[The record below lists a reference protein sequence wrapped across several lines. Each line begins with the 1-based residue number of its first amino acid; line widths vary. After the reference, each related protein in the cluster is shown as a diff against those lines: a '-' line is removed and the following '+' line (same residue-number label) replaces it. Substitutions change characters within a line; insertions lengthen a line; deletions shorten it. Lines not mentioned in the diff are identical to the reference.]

1 MTSQFFIPVSSI
13 TELHS
18 DTLEL
23 ASPAR
28 CCRCNASPA
37 PFHETHPLRYRA
49 GLSRRLTPGRK
60 FASEI
65 PFRVRLPLCPDCYSK
80 NFVEAPETLTRDS
93 GKLAGFARW
102 RSTGIMIAS
111 LVAGVAF
118 ILLMDILPLPLAL
131 GSIES
136 LWLYP
141 MAGSAALFTVTFGL
155 TTLVNRRVKK
165 TLQSAKYD
173 IKLHRAFII
182 ASTQPE
188 FSAPTDIAVFIEMDN
203 DHWAKECA
211 NQYGWE
217 YRIKENQPEK
227 EKHP

>member
-13 TELHS
+13 SELHN

-23 ASPAR
+23 TAPAR
-28 CCRCNASPA
+28 CSRCDASPA

-49 GLSRRLTPGRK
+49 GLSKHFTPGRK

-65 PFRVRLPLCPDCYSK
+65 PFRVRLPLCPNCYSR
-80 NFVEAPETLTRDS
+80 NFIEAPETLTRDS

-102 RSTGIMIAS
+102 RATGIMIAS
-111 LVAGVAF
+111 LTAGAAF

-136 LWLYP
+136 LWMYP
-141 MAGSAALFTVTFGL
+141 MVLSATLFTLTFGL
-155 TTLVNRRVKK
+155 TSLENRRVKK
-165 TLQSAKYD
+165 ALQSAKYD

-203 DHWAKECA
+203 DRWAKECA
-211 NQYGWE
+211 DHYGWE

-227 EKHP
+227 ENHQ